1 MEFLNYLTDMKRHFK
16 LGLIGLLA
24 SIALFSCS
32 KDDNPVIVQP
42 EKRVIVINQGNFTEH
57 SASLSVYDEVT
68 GTVQNRAYESA
79 NGVSIGA
86 TIISGTISTQGRAYL
101 VCNNPDK
108 IEIIDAKTLKVA
120 ESPLTLGLESPR
132 NAIVYQNRIYV
143 SNWGYEYIVNS
154 FGFWEFNKS
163 YVAVY
168 DLNTKAF
175 IKKVLVG
182 TDAEGMVIANS
193 KLFVAVKEGVAVVD
207 IAGDNMTL
215 FTTIKPAGINGGA
228 KYITFDRNSK
238 LWASFPEKGV
248 VQIDPL
254 TMSVMSS
261 VTVPVDAM
269 DGYITSDVYGEKIL
283 TYNTT
288 FNSSYMPEEAGIY
301 SVDVSS
307 KSVSKIFSGIYFYGV
322 GVSPFTGS
330 VFTAEVS
337 FTSNSLM
344 KVFGIDGT
352 QKGSATTG
360 VGTCRY
366 LFY

>member
-1 MEFLNYLTDMKRHFK
+1 MKRNLK
-16 LGLIGLLA
+16 RGLLA
-24 SIALFSCS
+24 VLAVIALVSCT
-32 KDDNPVIVQP
+32 KDENPIVIQP
-42 EKRVIVINQGNFTEH
+42 EKKVIVINQGNYTEH

-68 GTVQNRAYESA
+68 GTVQNRVFESA
-79 NGVSIGA
+79 NGISIGA
-86 TIISGTISTQGRAYL
+86 TIISGTISADGKAYL

-108 IEIIDAKTLKVA
+108 IEIIDAKTFKIA
-120 ESPLTLGLESPR
+120 GNPMISGLESPR

-154 FGFWEFNKS
+154 IGFWEFNKS
-163 YVAVY
+163 YVSVY
-168 DLNTKAF
+168 DLNTKSF

-182 TDAEGMVIANS
+182 TDAEGMVIYNS

-207 IAGDNMTL
+207 IANDNMSL

-254 TMSVMSS
+254 TMSVMGS
-261 VTVPVDAM
+261 VVVPVDAM
-269 DGYITSDVYGEKIL
+269 DGYITTDVYGEKIL
-283 TYNTT
+283 TYHTK

-352 QKGSATTG
+352 SKGSATTG

-366 LFY
+366 LFL

>member
-1 MEFLNYLTDMKRHFK
+1 MKRHFK
-16 LGLIGLLA
+16 FGLLA
-24 SIALFSCS
+24 VLASFTLFSCT
-32 KDDNPVIVQP
+32 KDDNPVVIQP
-42 EKRVIVINQGNFTEH
+42 EKKVIVINQGNYTEH

-68 GTVQNRAYESA
+68 GTVQNRVYESA

-86 TIISGTISTQGRAYL
+86 TIISGTLSADGKAYL

-108 IEIIDAKTLKVA
+108 IEIIDAKSLKTTENA
-120 ESPLTLGLESPR
+120 LTSNLESPR

-143 SNWGYEYIVNS
+143 SNWGYEHIVNS
-154 FGFWEFNKS
+154 FGFWEFHKS
-163 YVAVY
+163 YVSVY
-168 DLNTKAF
+168 DLNTKTF

-207 IAGDNMTL
+207 ILNDNMTL
-215 FTTIKPAGINGGA
+215 FTTIKPSGFSGGA
-228 KYITFDRNSK
+228 KYITSDRHSK
-238 LWASFPEKGV
+238 LWVSFPEKGV
-248 VQIDPL
+248 VQIDPFTL
-254 TMSVMSS
+254 NVMSS
-261 VTVPVDAM
+261 VEVPVDAM

-283 TYNTT
+283 TYHTK

-322 GVSPFTGS
+322 GVSPSTGN

-352 QKGSATTG
+352 PKGTGTTG

-366 LFY
+366 LFL